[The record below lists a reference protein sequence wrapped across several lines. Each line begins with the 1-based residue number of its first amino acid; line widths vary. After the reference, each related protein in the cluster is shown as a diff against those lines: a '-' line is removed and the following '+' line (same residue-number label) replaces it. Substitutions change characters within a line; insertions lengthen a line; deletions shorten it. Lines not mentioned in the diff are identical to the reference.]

1 MYLKPFAVL
10 THFHRNGFIAFVESS
25 KAYSLRKY
33 NNSNQLSW
41 NNFVS
46 DYFNSRIAAS
56 EDPIDLCPVLNMLV
70 RRSGSQGLRLG
81 TLGEDIVCLQRCS
94 EETPLGLEHMS
105 RFSTPPATSAARPPM
120 KKRKLVLDS
129 TALEDM
135 M

>member
-1 MYLKPFAVL
+1 VL
-10 THFHRNGFIAFVESS
+10 TRFRRNGFIAFVESS

-41 NNFVS
+41 DNFVS

-56 EDPIDLCPVLNMLV
+56 KDPLDLRPVLNMLV
-70 RRSGSQGLRLG
+70 RRGGSQGLRLD
-81 TLGEDIVCLQRCS
+81 TLGEDIVCLQRCT
-94 EETPLGLEHMS
+94 EEMPLGLEHKS
-105 RFSTPPATSAARPPM
+105 QFSTPPATSAARPPV
-120 KKRKLVLDS
+120 KKRKLVMDS